1 MGGGQRG
8 YRGYMDGWTDNRCT
22 GQAARGSMSPA
33 AGHYGK
39 ANKNLENPEGK
50 FKIKGVPN
58 QKKSVSFFAKRRQH
72 PI

>member
-1 MGGGQRG
+1 M
-8 YRGYMDGWTDNRCT
+8 
-22 GQAARGSMSPA
+22 A
-33 AGHYGK
+33 AGQYGK
-39 ANKNLENPEGK
+39 SNKNLENPAGK